1 MDEVDGLELTE
12 RLVSPSEMAQIM
24 GVDEADVLAWI
35 ESGELDVHRAEDGV
49 PWVPIR
55 EHREIGR
62 SADGAAGF
70 EAGFTMY
77 SGPRDRQLLADARAE
92 RRARERDAQIAAA
105 AATGVDIDALTAA
118 FALRLAAVAPP
129 EVRIAT
135 TERGMVDVLD
145 VRGGGAGVDVLL
157 AVARYESDSRSPA
170 DRVVDAGWRLL
181 ETAQDE
187 IAEVTTDPWPQQG
200 SGTLPEP
207 RAQLSKDSATVR
219 LFYGAEDNPTLEL
232 AALPIIDVLNP

>member
-105 AATGVDIDALTAA
+105 AATGVDIDALTIWDRV
-118 FALRLAAVAPP
+118 FP
-129 EVRIAT
+129 EV
-135 TERGMVDVLD
+135 V
-145 VRGGGAGVDVLL
+145 GAVNGL
-157 AVARYESDSRSPA
+157 
-170 DRVVDAGWRLL
+170 
-181 ETAQDE
+181 
-187 IAEVTTDPWPQQG
+187 
-200 SGTLPEP
+200 
-207 RAQLSKDSATVR
+207 
-219 LFYGAEDNPTLEL
+219 
-232 AALPIIDVLNP
+232 

>member
-1 MDEVDGLELTE
+1 MDEVDGLDLTE

-35 ESGELDVHRAEDGV
+35 ESGELDVQRGEDGE

-55 EHREIGR
+55 EQREIGR

-70 EAGFTMY
+70 EAGLTFY
-77 SGPRDRQLLADARAE
+77 GGPRDRQLLADARSE
-92 RRARERDAQIAAA
+92 RRARAREAEIAAA

-118 FALRLAAVAPP
+118 LAQRLAAVAPP

-135 TERGMVDVLD
+135 TERGMVEVLD

-157 AVARYESDSRSPA
+157 AVFGYESDSRSAA
-170 DRVVDAGWRLL
+170 DRVVEAGWRLL
-181 ETAQDE
+181 EAAQDE
-187 IAEVTTDPWPQQG
+187 IAEVTTDPWPQHG

-207 RAQLSKDSATVR
+207 HAEISHDGATVR

-232 AALPIIDVLNP
+232 AALSIIDVLSP